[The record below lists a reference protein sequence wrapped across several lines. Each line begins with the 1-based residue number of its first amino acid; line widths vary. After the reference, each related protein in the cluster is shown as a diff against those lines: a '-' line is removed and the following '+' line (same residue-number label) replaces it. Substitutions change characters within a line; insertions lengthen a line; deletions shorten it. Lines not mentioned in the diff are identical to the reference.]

1 MSPLDRRT
9 QSQSVRV
16 EPRDD
21 AEVEGRRQKLLKA
34 CNGFRDHDD
43 HLKGFFNTTS
53 NPKTQSE
60 CSAARVCM
68 SFFAEKTEFEK
79 GARVMVVSLAFD
91 KKNLTRGRLTAWR
104 VGRDWYCLFDA
115 RDSLFR

>member
-1 MSPLDRRT
+1 MFRPELRRIGRRI

-43 HLKGFFNTTS
+43 HLKLFFNTDP

-60 CSAARVCM
+60 YPPLLEKPRARG
-68 SFFAEKTEFEK
+68 EKK
-79 GARVMVVSLAFD
+79 VGCCLLAFS
-91 KKNLTRGRLTAWR
+91 KNPTHDWHTA
-104 VGRDWYCLFDA
+104 
-115 RDSLFR
+115 